1 MAKKVTIQVLA
12 DLAQER
18 EEKYHS
24 HNPLAPGHRMC
35 IGCGIPPIVNE
46 VLLAIDKP
54 VVVANAT
61 GCLEVT
67 TGVYPLTS
75 WNTPWI
81 HVNFESTGAVIGGV
95 EAGYKVLKKKGLIDE
110 DIEFVAFGGDG
121 GTYDIGFQSLSAA
134 VERGHN
140 FLYVCYNNEGYQ
152 NTGYQKSSATPIGA
166 YTKTTPV
173 GSAKIGKQ
181 EPRKDL
187 TMIMAAHGIPY
198 VAQASPHIYRD
209 LTRKVKKALTF
220 KGPKFINTLQPC
232 TLSWR
237 FAPEDTMR
245 LAKLAVETRYWP
257 VYEVINGKYWKV
269 NIKPKRPKPIEEY
282 ISAQP
287 RWKHV
292 LKYPEIVERIQK
304 EIDDKW
310 NHLLALEEMSKVLAE
325 KEGIDYEALF
335 ANPEDNKESQ

>member
-173 GSAKIGKQ
+173 GSAKVGKQ
-181 EPRKDL
+181 EARKDL

-209 LTRKVKKALTF
+209 LTRKVKKALIF

>member
-1 MAKKVTIQVLA
+1 MAKKRPIALLSELA
-12 DLAQER
+12 
-18 EEKYHS
+18 S
-24 HNPLAPGHRMC
+24 HKETFGGDMPLAPGHRMC

-54 VVVANAT
+54 TVVATAT

-67 TGVYPLTS
+67 TGVYPVTA

-81 HVNFESTGAVIGGV
+81 HVNFQSTGAVIG
-95 EAGYKVLKKKGLIDE
+95 AIDTAYQVLKKKGVLKEDE

-173 GSAKIGKQ
+173 GKARVGKQ

-187 TMIMAAHGIPY
+187 TMIMVSHGIPY
-198 VAQASPHIYRD
+198 VAQASPHVFRD
-209 LTRKVKKALTF
+209 ITKKVRKALSF
-220 KGPKFINTLQPC
+220 KGPKFINVLQPC

-237 FAPEDTMR
+237 FSPEDTMR
-245 LAKLAVETRYWP
+245 LAKLAVETLYWP
-257 VYEVINGKYWKV
+257 VYEVINGRYWKV
-269 NIKPKRPKPIEEY
+269 NIKPKRVKPIEEY
-282 ISAQP
+282 IAAQP

-304 EIDDKW
+304 EVEEKW
-310 NHLLALEEMSKVLAE
+310 NLLLHLEEMSKKLAE
-325 KEGIDYEALF
+325 DEGIDYEELF
-335 ANPEDNKESQ
+335 KAPEDKK

>member
-1 MAKKVTIQVLA
+1 MAKKVNIQVLSE
-12 DLAQER
+12 LAAHQEPYDGR
-18 EEKYHS
+18 M
-24 HNPLAPGHRMC
+24 PLAAGHRMC

-46 VLLAIDKP
+46 VLLAINKP
-54 VVVANAT
+54 TVVSTAT

-67 TGVYPLTS
+67 TGVYPYTA
-75 WNTPWI
+75 WNVPWI
-81 HVNFESTGAVIGGV
+81 HVNFQSAAAVIGGA
-95 EAGYKVLKKKGLIDE
+95 EAAYNVLKKKGLYDKE
-110 DIEFVAFGGDG
+110 VEFVAFGGDG
-121 GTYDIGFQSLSAA
+121 GTYDIGFQSLSAT

-173 GSAKIGKQ
+173 GKAKVGK
-181 EPRKDL
+181 EGPRKDL
-187 TMIMAAHGIPY
+187 TMIMAAHGMPY

-209 LTRKVKKALTF
+209 LYNKVKKAMTF
-220 KGPKFINTLQPC
+220 KGPKFINAIQPC

-237 FAPEDTMR
+237 FAPEDTLR
-245 LAKLAVETRYWP
+245 LAKLAVETKYWP
-257 VYEVINGKYWKV
+257 VYEVIDGKYWKV

-282 ISAQP
+282 IAAQP

-292 LKYPEIVERIQK
+292 LKYPEILEQIQK

-310 NHLLALEEMSKVLAE
+310 NHLLALEEASKILAE
-325 KEGIDYEALF
+325 KEGVDYDALF
-335 ANPEDNKESQ
+335 ALPKEEESAK

>member
-54 VVVANAT
+54 VVVSTAT

-67 TGVYPLTS
+67 TGVYPYTA

-81 HVNFESTGAVIGGV
+81 HVNFQSAAAVIGGV
-95 EAGYKVLKKKGLIDE
+95 EAAYKVLKKKGLIDE

-121 GTYDIGFQSLSAA
+121 GTYDIGFQALSAA

-173 GSAKIGKQ
+173 GSAKVGKQ

-310 NHLLALEEMSKVLAE
+310 NHLLALEEMSKALAE

-335 ANPEDNKESQ
+335 ANPEDNKEGQ